1 MRIGDTIQ
9 AGLNAYDPSPYL
21 RAQGN
26 ATQSI
31 GGSIAGGVGAIG
43 DAIDR
48 RAEYKSDVKMGKTLA
63 KAMETLYPELKQ
75 TLAPY
80 MAELDND
87 ENPLSHQAA
96 LGKGVGTVISQYIGE
111 RDNLFERDQRER
123 ALKINEGRDQ
133 REITAINRAMDER
146 KETKVNEAQRNTLI
160 SDAFLDKLKGQ
171 TDARIKAGKPIGFS
185 PEVLE
190 GFRVLSPDQRFIAVQ
205 AALSTMPEDALGE
218 INYNTPVTIDG
229 QAGTAATRTNA
240 DGTMSIVPFGDGGPA
255 FLPEPSISAT
265 FDANGVITP
274 ETEQQVMVNASKYL
288 PNVDVTTLPLGMR
301 NNNPTNIVYPS
312 QAYAEKVG
320 AIGASR
326 NKDAGSTAP
335 GGGSYNQLVF
345 DNPVTGMK
353 AGVDLAKRKYEGGMT
368 TTNSLIAGT
377 KGWTP
382 GNTQAAANIAAT
394 MGVKPGDDL
403 KLNDPARM
411 KQFMQALIEQE
422 HGKSGRLYGDEI
434 YDQSIGASFA
444 PGKPVI
450 TPGAVKS
457 GSTQTPI
464 QQELDKAQL
473 AKIQGETAAAQG
485 EAAVKA
491 NQASAKAARVI
502 SIIDKYS
509 YKDAKGERVA
519 NGRLGDAVGFGA
531 GIGEYYNKA
540 FDGRTQADQQELT
553 RNLIETSLL
562 EAAKDLKPVSED
574 EMRMLMDRRPKI
586 TDGPEAWA
594 RFMTEAEAIIKDGLA
609 VAPAAGSPAPAAAGS
624 PAPAADPAAAAAA
637 QRAADTQTLRD
648 MNRKKP

>member
-1 MRIGDTIQ
+1 MRIGDSIQ
-9 AGLNAYDPSPYL
+9 AGLNAYDPTPYL
-21 RAQGN
+21 SANRA

-63 KAMETLYPELKQ
+63 KAMETLYPELEQ

-80 MAELDND
+80 LAELDND

-123 ALKINEGRDQ
+123 ALKI
-133 REITAINRAMDER
+133 DESR
-146 KETKVNEAQRNTLI
+146 HKY
-160 SDAFLDKLKGQ
+160 D
-171 TDARIKAGKPIGFS
+171 TDALDMAIRDRDEAK
-185 PEVLE
+185 LE
-190 GFRVLSPDQRFIAVQ
+190 ADQMNALIAPDVLSKISAQTAAMEQAGQPVGISS
-205 AALSTMPEDALGE
+205 AALQQAMETMNPRQKMGVVKAALEWMPEKFKGE

-265 FDANGVITP
+265 FDSNGVITP

-368 TTNSLIAGT
+368 TTNSLIAGS

-382 GNTQAAANIAAT
+382 GNTQAAANIART

-403 KLNDPARM
+403 KLNDPVRM

-434 YDQSIGASFA
+434 YDQAIGASFA
-444 PGKPVI
+444 PGRPVI

-457 GSTQTPI
+457 GSSQTPI

-531 GIGEYYNKA
+531 GVGEYYNKA

-609 VAPAAGSPAPAAAGS
+609 VTPAAGSPAPAAGS
-624 PAPAADPAAAAAA
+624 TAPAATPADAAAKAAA
-637 QRAADTQTLRD
+637 DRAAETQRLKD
-648 MNRKKP
+648 LLK